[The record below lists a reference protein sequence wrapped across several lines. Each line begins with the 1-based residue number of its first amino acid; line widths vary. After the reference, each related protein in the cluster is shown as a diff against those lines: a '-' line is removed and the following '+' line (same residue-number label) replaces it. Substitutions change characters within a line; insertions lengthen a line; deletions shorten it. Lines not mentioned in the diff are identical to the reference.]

1 LAVAPVPEPLLLVG
15 AGGFGRETAEV
26 VGAVNEVHR
35 DRYGAARWD
44 LRGFLDDDA
53 ARWGSTVS
61 GTSVVGP
68 VAVLADDIDARAVV
82 CAGNPRD
89 RTAKARIVDRLAR
102 LGITDDR
109 YATVV
114 HPRASL
120 ARSCVLGVGTVALA
134 GVVATCDVTV
144 GAHVG
149 LMPQVVLT
157 HDDHLA
163 DFVIA
168 GSGARLAGGVTVDT
182 GAYLGAGCLVR
193 EGLRI
198 GRWALLA
205 MGAALTHDVPP
216 AEVWAGVP
224 AHFLRTVDLPPEVL
238 SA

>member
-1 LAVAPVPEPLLLVG
+1 VTAVPEPLLLLG

-26 VGAVNEVHR
+26 VHAVNEVHR
-35 DRYGAARWD
+35 DRHGADRWD

-53 ARWGSTVS
+53 DRWGSVVS
-61 GTSVVGP
+61 GTPVVGP
-68 VAVLADDIDARAVV
+68 VAALADDRDARAVV

-89 RTAKARIVDRLAR
+89 RTAKARIVDRLAG
-102 LGITDDR
+102 LGIGNDR

-114 HPRASL
+114 HPAASL
-120 ARSCVLGVGTVALA
+120 ARSCRLGVGTVVLA

-168 GSGARLAGGVTVDT
+168 ASGARLAGGVTVDT
-182 GAYLGAGCLVR
+182 GAYLGAGCLIR
-193 EGLRI
+193 EGLHI
-198 GRWALLA
+198 GRWALVG

-216 AEVWAGVP
+216 AEVWAGIP
-224 AHFLRTVDLPPEVL
+224 ARFLRTADLPQEVL